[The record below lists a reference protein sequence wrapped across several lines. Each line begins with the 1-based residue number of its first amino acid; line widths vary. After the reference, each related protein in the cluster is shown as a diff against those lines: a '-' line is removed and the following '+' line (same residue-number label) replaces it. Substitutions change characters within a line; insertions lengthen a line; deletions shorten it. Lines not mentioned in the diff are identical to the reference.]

1 MFIELAKKLRDIDS
15 NLSLMLSVDNTLFT
29 LGVYN
34 PSENVAYYSFSSTDL
49 LETYQRVN
57 KYISCL
63 GSATKMSNFV
73 EEVTNGN
80 WEVVNV

>member
-1 MFIELAKKLRDIDS
+1 MFIELAKKLRDVDS
-15 NLSLMLSVDNTLFT
+15 YLSLILSVDDTLFT
-29 LGVYN
+29 LGVYS
-34 PSENVAYYSFSSTDL
+34 PKENITYYSFSSTDL

-63 GSATKMSNFV
+63 GSTSKMSNLI